1 MYALSQG
8 RGSFCRPALSGSPCP
23 PLAAAR
29 VGGRAR
35 FAPRGVPPALA
46 PRLRVVAA
54 PSPRKGSCCGLCP
67 PLRSLC
73 GSPLRLAPS
82 LAPRGAPG
90 RCGASSRPSALGSR
104 SLRAGAPVP
113 PCPAPL
119 RGVRALSLHRG
130 GFRARLRRA
139 SLCAR
144 APPRSLVWWCRRC
157 GGGASAPF
165 CFAAGE
171 SFGFFPSR
179 SPRSERRSA
188 PRFIEQLVI
197 CIRYAALTTIHS
209 G

>member
-1 MYALSQG
+1 MYALSPG
-8 RGSFCRPALSGSPCP
+8 RGSFCRPAFSGSPCP

-35 FAPRGVPPALA
+35 SR
-46 PRLRVVAA
+46 
-54 PSPRKGSCCGLCP
+54 
-67 PLRSLC
+67 
-73 GSPLRLAPS
+73 
-82 LAPRGAPG
+82 APG
-90 RCGASSRPSALGSR
+90 RSPGACPSAPGGRRSVSAQGVPAAGCARPCARSAAPPFASPLP
-104 SLRAGAPVP
+104 SLRAGLRGAVGRPRAPSPWARARFGRGRRFPLAP
-113 PCPAPL
+113 PPT
-119 RGVRALSLHRG
+119 GVRALPLPRG

-144 APPRSLVWWCRRC
+144 APPRGLVWWCRRC

-188 PRFIEQLVI
+188 PRFMSNQLS
-197 CIRYAALTTIHS
+197 A
-209 G
+209 

>member
-1 MYALSQG
+1 MYALSPG

-54 PSPRKGSCCGLCP
+54 PSARKGSCCGLCP

-73 GSPLRLAPS
+73 GFPLCLAPS

-90 RCGASSRPSALGSR
+90 RCGASSRPFALGSR

-119 RGVRALSLHRG
+119 RGVRALSLPRG
-130 GFRARLRRA
+130 GSRARLRRSVSPPGKVSA
-139 SLCAR
+139 FYRRARR
-144 APPRSLVWWCRRC
+144 APKGAPRRC
-157 GGGASAPF
+157 FEGKP
-165 CFAAGE
+165 
-171 SFGFFPSR
+171 
-179 SPRSERRSA
+179 
-188 PRFIEQLVI
+188 I
-197 CIRYAALTTIHS
+197 CLRYAAPLYSLRKINFRGS
-209 G
+209 